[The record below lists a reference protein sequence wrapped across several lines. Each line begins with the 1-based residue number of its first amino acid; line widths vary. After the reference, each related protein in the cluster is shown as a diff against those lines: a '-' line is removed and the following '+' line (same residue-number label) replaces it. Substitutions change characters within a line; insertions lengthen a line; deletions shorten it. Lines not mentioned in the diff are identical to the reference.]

1 MSDVDEQLQ
10 VLTHGAA
17 EISPIEEFER
27 RIRAVA
33 AGQRPPL
40 RVKFGIDPTSTDIH
54 VGHSVVLRKLAEFQ
68 RFGHIAVLI
77 IGGFTAQVG
86 DPSGKSATRPR
97 LTPEQVAAN
106 ARTYL
111 DQVRLVLED
120 APLEITDNRD
130 WLSDMSLVDV
140 LRLTSQMTV
149 ARMLER
155 ADFAERYTSQTPI
168 AISEFLYPLLQGQDS
183 VAVHA
188 DVELGGTDQ
197 TFNLM
202 AGRGLQ
208 QAAGQ
213 EPQCVLTMPLIEG
226 LDGSAKMSKSLGNAI
241 GITDEP
247 ADMYG
252 KAMRL
257 RDELI
262 VKYLRLTTDV
272 PRSEVDVVAAR
283 LSDGSLHP
291 RDAKRRL
298 ARELV
303 DLYHPTGS
311 ADRAQER
318 FDVQFRDRGVPED
331 IPTVV
336 LDDDRWFLPSLL
348 QAADLVSSGS
358 EARRM
363 VDQGAVRLDGAVLTD
378 ATAEYE
384 LAALDGRVIQV
395 GKRRFARLE
404 AATEG
409 PRNAPS
415 PVNG

>member
-1 MSDVDEQLQ
+1 MSDVDEQLK
-10 VLTHGAA
+10 VLSHGVAD
-17 EISPIEEFER
+17 IQPYPEFER
-27 RIRAVA
+27 RIRLAVA
-33 AGQRPPL
+33 GKRPPL

-68 RFGHIAVLI
+68 RFGHTAVLI

-97 LTPEQVAAN
+97 LTAEQVTAN
-106 ARTYL
+106 AETYL
-111 DQVRLVLED
+111 EQVRLVLED
-120 APLEITDNRD
+120 HPLEITDNRD
-130 WLSDMSLVDV
+130 WLAAMTLRDV
-140 LRLTSQMTV
+140 LTLTSQMTV

-155 ADFAERYTSQTPI
+155 ADFAQRYAAQTPI
-168 AISEFLYPLLQGQDS
+168 AISEFLYPLLQGRDS
-183 VAVHA
+183 VAVRA

-241 GITDEP
+241 GITDE
-247 ADMYG
+247 ANDMYG

-262 VKYLRLTTDV
+262 VTYLRLVTDV
-272 PRSEVDVVAAR
+272 PPDEVDDVAAR
-283 LSDGSLHP
+283 LADGRMNP

-303 DLYHPTGS
+303 SLYHSPAAAT
-311 ADRAQER
+311 AAEER
-318 FDVQFRDRGVPED
+318 FDLQFRDHGVPDD
-331 IPTVV
+331 IPTVE
-336 LDDDRWFLPSLL
+336 LEGDRWFLPSLL
-348 QAADLVSSGS
+348 QAAALVSSGS

-363 VDQGAVRLDGAVLTD
+363 VAQGAVRLDGRVLTD
-378 ATAEYE
+378 ATAEFD
-384 LAALDGRVIQV
+384 LLHLDGAVLQV
-395 GKRRFARLE
+395 GKRRFARLRSGR
-404 AATEG
+404 AAEG
-409 PRNAPS
+409 
-415 PVNG
+415 GTTG

>member
-1 MSDVDEQLQ
+1 MCTLVAMSDIDEQLA
-10 VLTHGAA
+10 VLTHGVA
-17 EISPIEEFER
+17 EIQPYDEFER

-68 RFGHIAVLI
+68 RFGHTAVLI

-106 ARTYL
+106 AETYL
-111 DQVRLVLED
+111 VQVRLVLED
-120 APLEITDNRD
+120 GPLEITDNRD
-130 WLSDMSLVDV
+130 WLAGMTLGDTLA
-140 LRLTSQMTV
+140 LTSQMTV

-155 ADFAERYTSQTPI
+155 ADFAQRYAAQTPI
-168 AISEFLYPLLQGQDS
+168 AISEFLYPLLQGRDS
-183 VAVHA
+183 VAVRA

-208 QAAGQ
+208 QASGQ
-213 EPQCVLTMPLIEG
+213 DPQCVLTMPLIEG

-241 GITDEP
+241 GITDAA

-262 VKYLRLTTDV
+262 VKYLRLTTAVARDDV
-272 PRSEVDVVAAR
+272 DDVAAG
-283 LSDGSLHP
+283 LADGSLHP
-291 RDAKRRL
+291 RDVKRRL

-303 DLYHPTGS
+303 TLYHS
-311 ADRAQER
+311 ADDALRAEQQ
-318 FDVQFRDRGVPED
+318 FDVQFREHGIPDD
-331 IPTVV
+331 ITTVD
-336 LDDDRWFLPSLL
+336 LDASRWFLPTLL
-348 QAADLVSSGS
+348 QTSNLVTSGS

-363 VDQGAVRLDGAVLTD
+363 VAQGAVRLDGTPLHD
-378 ATAEYE
+378 ATAEF
-384 LAALDGRVIQV
+384 AVGDLDGRVLQV
-395 GKRRFARLE
+395 GRRRFARLR
-404 AATEG
+404 ARRTD
-409 PRNAPS
+409 
-415 PVNG
+415 

>member
-1 MSDVDEQLQ
+1 MSDVEEQLQ
-10 VLTHGAA
+10 VLMHGAA
-17 EISPIEEFER
+17 EISPVDEFER
-27 RIRAVA
+27 RIRQVA

-54 VGHSVVLRKLAEFQ
+54 VGHSVVFRKLAEFQ
-68 RFGHIAVLI
+68 RFGHTAVLI

-97 LTPEQVAAN
+97 LTPEEVTAN

-111 DQVRLVLED
+111 EQVRLVVED

-130 WLSDMSLVDV
+130 WLSDMTLADV
-140 LRLTSQMTV
+140 LGLTSQMTV

-155 ADFAERYTSQTPI
+155 ADFAERYAARTPI

-241 GITDEP
+241 GITDDP

-262 VKYLRLTTDV
+262 VKYLRLTTDM
-272 PRSEVDVVAAR
+272 RREEVDDVAAR
-283 LSDGSLHP
+283 LEDGTLHP

-303 DLYHPTGS
+303 ALYHS
-311 ADRAQER
+311 AGAAHAAQER
-318 FDVQFRDRGVPED
+318 FDIQFRDRGIPDD
-331 IPTVV
+331 IPVIA
-336 LDDDRWFLPSLL
+336 LDERRWFLPSLL
-348 QAADLVSSGS
+348 QTAALVTSGS

-363 VDQGAVRLDGAVLTD
+363 VAQGAVRLDGEVLDD
-378 ATAEYE
+378 ATAEFGATE
-384 LAALDGRVIQV
+384 LNGRVIQV

-404 AATEG
+404 AAATEE
-409 PRNAPS
+409 RTAS
-415 PVNG
+415 PPNG

>member
-1 MSDVDEQLQ
+1 MSDIDEQLA
-10 VLTHGAA
+10 VLTHGVA
-17 EISPIEEFER
+17 EIQPYDEFER

-68 RFGHIAVLI
+68 RFGHTAVLI

-106 ARTYL
+106 AETYL
-111 DQVRLVLED
+111 VQVRLVLED
-120 APLEITDNRD
+120 GPLEITDNRD
-130 WLSDMSLVDV
+130 WLAGMTLGDTLA
-140 LRLTSQMTV
+140 LTSQMTV

-155 ADFAERYTSQTPI
+155 ADFAQRYAAQTPI
-168 AISEFLYPLLQGQDS
+168 AISEFLYPLLQGRDS
-183 VAVHA
+183 VAVRA

-208 QAAGQ
+208 QASGQ
-213 EPQCVLTMPLIEG
+213 DPQCVLTMPLIEG

-241 GITDEP
+241 GITDAA

-262 VKYLRLTTDV
+262 VKYLRLTTAVARDDV
-272 PRSEVDVVAAR
+272 DDVAAG
-283 LSDGSLHP
+283 LADGSLHP
-291 RDAKRRL
+291 RDVKRRL

-303 DLYHPTGS
+303 TLYHS
-311 ADRAQER
+311 ADDALRAEQQ
-318 FDVQFRDRGVPED
+318 FDVQFREHGIPDD
-331 IPTVV
+331 ITTVD
-336 LDDDRWFLPSLL
+336 LDASRWFLPTLL
-348 QAADLVSSGS
+348 QTSNLVTSGS

-363 VDQGAVRLDGAVLTD
+363 VAQGAVRLDGTPLHD
-378 ATAEYE
+378 ATAEF
-384 LAALDGRVIQV
+384 AVGDLDGRVLQV
-395 GKRRFARLE
+395 GRRRFARLR
-404 AATEG
+404 ARRTD
-409 PRNAPS
+409 
-415 PVNG
+415 

>member
-1 MSDVDEQLQ
+1 MCTLVAMSDVDEQLQ
-10 VLTHGAA
+10 VLTHGVA
-17 EISPIEEFER
+17 EIHPRDEFER

-33 AGQRPPL
+33 AGERPPL

-54 VGHSVVLRKLAEFQ
+54 VGHSVVFRKLAEFQ
-68 RFGHIAVLI
+68 RFGHTAVLI

-86 DPSGKSATRPR
+86 DPSGKSTTRPR
-97 LTPEQVAAN
+97 LTPEQVTAN
-106 ARTYL
+106 AETYL
-111 DQVRLVLED
+111 EQVRLVLED

-130 WLSDMSLVDV
+130 WLADMTLRDV
-140 LRLTSQMTV
+140 LTLTSQMTV

-155 ADFAERYTSQTPI
+155 ADFAQRYASQTPI
-168 AISEFLYPLLQGQDS
+168 AISEFLYPLLQGRDS
-183 VAVHA
+183 VAVRA

-241 GITDEP
+241 GITDDAP
-247 ADMYG
+247 DMYG

-262 VKYLRLTTDV
+262 VKYLRLVTDV
-272 PRSEVDVVAAR
+272 PPDEVDEVAAR
-283 LSDGSLHP
+283 LADGSLHP

-303 DLYHPTGS
+303 ALYHSPEAAT
-311 ADRAQER
+311 AAEQR
-318 FDVQFRDRGVPED
+318 FDLQFRDRGVPDD
-331 IPTVV
+331 IPTV
-336 LDDDRWFLPSLL
+336 DIDDRSWFLPSLL
-348 QAADLVSSGS
+348 QTAGLVTSGS

-363 VDQGAVRLDGAVLTD
+363 VAQGAVRLDGDVLD
-378 ATAEYE
+378 DPTAEY
-384 LAALDGRVIQV
+384 AAAELDGHVLQV
-395 GKRRFARLE
+395 GKRRFARLRG
-404 AATEG
+404 A
-409 PRNAPS
+409 S
-415 PVNG
+415 